1 MNGKTLMLVLWPSFL
16 VAAAAETLFFTFFDP
31 TELSMFGEPLSSSR
45 TAIYS
50 IGFLLFWLL
59 GAASSAMTCFLRD
72 TPDGRVPSS
81 R

>member
-1 MNGKTLMLVLWPSFL
+1 MSGKTLMLVLWPSFL

-31 TELSMFGEPLSSSR
+31 AELSMFGEPLSSSR

-59 GAASSAMTCFLRD
+59 GAASSAMTWFLEHIPHG
-72 TPDGRVPSS
+72 TMPSS